1 MGQHTHISVAIL
13 PQAVLDQTINPIF
26 LYIIRQWTIA
36 TVRFFFCSNIK
47 SQWLIDNEYNI
58 HQHSLFW
65 QNYATLEF
73 GAVCKGACIAMG
85 AAYCCEP
92 TDLQN
97 EANLLVESAGV
108 FPAGHSENDPGLSKI
123 SEDARREEK
132 ARLKL
137 LVRNFTS
144 TAIRG
149 VSCGCVDLVTGKVYD
164 ATYFIDRWLHFLTV
178 ESGGAQGMWSL
189 KVAIG
194 SIKGI
199 LRAEE
204 LPYPRY
210 GTLQISLQPF
220 VWERLLVLKFESN
233 GKEQEIAITEADVLQ
248 CETFVTCMNIL
259 RLYAQN
265 HLSNVWP
272 GRNSEG
278 FGSLSTMQH
287 EIMLHR
293 LPIDSLDSVVFAD
306 KKKGQHTHIGIFATN
321 IGSLQ
326 L

>member
-13 PQAVLDQTINPIF
+13 VQAVLDQTINPIF

-36 TVRFFFCSNIK
+36 TVRFFCSNIK

-58 HQHSLFW
+58 PFSGKI
-65 QNYATLEF
+65 ATLEL
-73 GAVCKGACIAMG
+73 GAVCKRVCIAMG

-92 TDLQN
+92 PDLQN

-108 FPAGHSENDPGLSKI
+108 FPAGHSENDPGSLSKI

-178 ESGGAQGMWSL
+178 ESGGTQGRWSL

-204 LPYPRY
+204 LPY

-220 VWERLLVLKFESN
+220 VRKRLLVLKFESN
-233 GKEQEIAITEADVLQ
+233 SNEQEIAITEADVLH

-265 HLSNVWP
+265 HSSNVWP
-272 GRNSEG
+272 GRKEG
-278 FGSLSTMQH
+278 SGSLSTMQH

-306 KKKGQHTHIGIFATN
+306 KKRDNTPISEYSQQT
-321 IGSLQ
+321 
-326 L
+326 

>member
-13 PQAVLDQTINPIF
+13 AQAVLDQTINPIF

-36 TVRFFFCSNIK
+36 TVRFFCSNIK

-58 HQHSLFW
+58 PFSGKI
-65 QNYATLEF
+65 ATLEL
-73 GAVCKGACIAMG
+73 GAVCKRVCIAMG

-92 TDLQN
+92 PDLQN

-108 FPAGHSENDPGLSKI
+108 FPAGHSENDPGSLSKI

-178 ESGGAQGMWSL
+178 ESGGTQGRWSL

-194 SIKGI
+194 SI
-199 LRAEE
+199 RAF
-204 LPYPRY
+204 
-210 GTLQISLQPF
+210 S
-220 VWERLLVLKFESN
+220 
-233 GKEQEIAITEADVLQ
+233 
-248 CETFVTCMNIL
+248 
-259 RLYAQN
+259 AQRSYHMVHCRFLCN
-265 HLSNVWP
+265 PL
-272 GRNSEG
+272 
-278 FGSLSTMQH
+278 
-287 EIMLHR
+287 
-293 LPIDSLDSVVFAD
+293 
-306 KKKGQHTHIGIFATN
+306 
-321 IGSLQ
+321 
-326 L
+326 